1 MDAYLC
7 KVLEAC
13 LRLNIKPSQYLI
25 YASIGEQ
32 KLYLFFENSPKKVY
46 DISTSRAAPS
56 CVKDSLGTPTGLHK
70 IDGKIG
76 AGAPLDSV
84 FRARVPSGT
93 LAEQTPEE
101 RAKNLITARIMR
113 LRGLEDGV
121 NAGGNVDTFDRY
133 VYIHGTNQE
142 DKIGTP
148 NSHGCLLMR
157 NADIAELFD
166 VVNDGTCVL
175 ICP

>member
-56 CVKDSLGTPTGLHK
+56 CVKDSLGMPTGLHK

-76 AGAPLDSV
+76 AGAPLDTV